1 MNHTKIV
8 IIGGG
13 FAAVKCARTLRN
25 RLSPDECKIVVYS
38 RENHMVFHPLLA
50 DVAGASIHPDSA
62 AATIRQMVPG
72 VECSTKTV
80 ERIDISGGQIEFQ
93 NEQGQLEGT
102 NYDHLVIACG
112 AESNLGIIP
121 GMSDHSFPFKTMR
134 DAVALRSHIIDQLE
148 SAEACSD
155 PERRKFHLSFVI
167 IGGGFS
173 GVELAGEVNDLIRDS
188 VRFYSNFS
196 ENDISITLVHSQSQI
211 LPEVSATLRDFAL
224 KKMQRAGLKVL
235 LKTSAAAATPEGVGL
250 QDGSLMRAATVV
262 CTIGTTPSPIIQHLE
277 VKKERGRLVT
287 DPDMRL
293 NGLQNVWAVGDCAY
307 ITNAFDNKPAP
318 TTGQFAERE
327 GRQAAE
333 NIVRVLRGQPTR
345 PFYFKPL
352 GQLCS
357 IGGHRA
363 VAEMFGFRV
372 SGILAWFMWRGVYL
386 LKLPSWARRMRVGTD
401 WAWDLIFPRDLG
413 AFTANQSQH
422 VSRAYY
428 RPGDFIYR
436 KGDPA
441 NSFYAI
447 EQGEVEI
454 LRSTEEAGRYKP
466 FAILGPGDFIGEV
479 ALHQSESYLTSIR
492 ARTVVRVVVM
502 NRDAFSQHVG
512 TMAPLRDIVAES
524 VKRRAEN
531 LWLHFPAAK
540 EALRR
545 EPLSSFLEPLPSET
559 LKPDNTLEQAVT
571 LLTKSSNGF
580 LFVLDDQQR
589 LWGVSNG
596 ADLTNAAQVIAYKQG
611 ESPQDVKNMQLREFV
626 SAEPVTVSS
635 DDSSLV
641 AASTMLEH
649 GLTWIPAVVSKNDRH
664 LKGFVRMDKMSHWL
678 LQQAVEQTN
687 PIVARSQAA
696 AGLAS
701 GT

>member
-1 MNHTKIV
+1 MNRTKIV

-13 FAAVKCARTLRN
+13 FAAVRCARPLKK
-25 RLSPDECKIVVYS
+25 RLAGDEHRIVVYS

-62 AATIRQMVPG
+62 AATIRQMLPG
-72 VECSTKTV
+72 VECSTETV
-80 ERIDISGGQIEFQ
+80 ERIDIPDGQIEFQ
-93 NEQGQLEGT
+93 NEQGQLART

-121 GMSDHSFPFKTMR
+121 GMSDHAFPFKTMK

-148 SAEACSD
+148 KAEACSG
-155 PERRKFHLSFVI
+155 PERRKFYLSFVI

-188 VRFYSNFS
+188 TRFYRNFTES
-196 ENDISITLVHSQSQI
+196 DISMTLVHNQDQI
-211 LPEVSATLRDFAL
+211 LPEVSPTLRDFAL
-224 KKMQRAGLKVL
+224 KKMQRAGIKVL

-250 QDGSLMRAATVV
+250 QDGSLIRAATVV
-262 CTIGTTPSPIIQHLE
+262 CTIGTTSSPIVQLLA
-277 VKKERGRLVT
+277 VKKERGRVVT
-287 DPDMRL
+287 GPDMRL
-293 NGLQNVWAVGDCAY
+293 AGLANVWAVGDCAY
-307 ITNAFDNKPAP
+307 ITNAFDNHPAP

-333 NIVRVLRGQPTR
+333 NIVRVLRGEPTR

-357 IGGHRA
+357 IGGRRA

-386 LKLPSWARRMRVGTD
+386 LKLPSWSRRIRVGTD

-413 AFTANQSQH
+413 AFTANPSQH

-428 RPGDFIYR
+428 RAGDFIYR
-436 KGDPA
+436 RGEPA
-441 NSFYAI
+441 NFFYAI
-447 EQGEVEI
+447 EQGEVEL
-454 LRSTEEAGRYKP
+454 LRSADAAQAETP
-466 FAILGPGDFIGEV
+466 FAVLGPGDFIGEA
-479 ALHQSESYLTSIR
+479 ALNQSDSYLSSIR

-502 NRDAFSQHVG
+502 SRDAFSEHAG
-512 TMAPLRDIVAES
+512 PMGPLREIVAES

-531 LWLHFPAAK
+531 LWLHFPDAQN
-540 EALRR
+540 ALSR
-545 EPLSSFLEPLPSET
+545 EPLSTFLEPVPAET
-559 LKPDNTLEQAVT
+559 LKPDSTLEQAVVLVT
-571 LLTKSSNGF
+571 RSTNGY
-580 LFVLDDQQR
+580 LFILDDQQC

-596 ADLTNAAQVIAYKQG
+596 TDLIFAAQIIAYKQTVAR
-611 ESPQDVKNMQLREFV
+611 EDIKNVKLREFV

-635 DDSSLV
+635 EEPGLV
-641 AASTMLEH
+641 AATTMLEH
-649 GLTWIPAVVSKNDRH
+649 GLTWIPVVASKTDRH
-664 LKGFVRMDKMSHWL
+664 LKGFVRMDQISYWL
-678 LQQAVEQTN
+678 LK
-687 PIVARSQAA
+687 QAA
-696 AGLAS
+696 NQTKPSIARTKA
-701 GT
+701 TA

>member
-1 MNHTKIV
+1 MAHTKIV

-13 FAAVKCARTLRN
+13 FAAVKCARTLRE
-25 RLSPDECKIVVYS
+25 RLAREECEIIVYC

-62 AATIRQMVPG
+62 AATIRQMLPG
-72 VECSTKTV
+72 VECNTETV
-80 ERIDISGGQIEFQ
+80 ERIEISEGQIEFQ
-93 NEQGQLEGT
+93 NDQGQLERT
-102 NYDHLVIACG
+102 NYDYLVIACG

-121 GMSDHSFPFKTMR
+121 GMSDHAFPFKTMK

-148 SAEACSD
+148 KAEACSD

-173 GVELAGEVNDLIRDS
+173 GVELAGEINDLIRDS
-188 VRFYSNFS
+188 TRFYQNFT
-196 ENDISITLVHSQSQI
+196 EKDISMILVHNQDQV
-211 LPEVSATLRDFAL
+211 LPEVSPTLRDFAL
-224 KKMQRAGLKVL
+224 KKMQRAGINIL

-262 CTIGTTPSPIIQHLE
+262 CTIGTAPSPIVLHLD

-287 DPDMRL
+287 DPDMRIT
-293 NGLQNVWAVGDCAY
+293 GLPNVWAVGDCAY
-307 ITNAFDNKPAP
+307 IINAFDNNPSP
-318 TTGQFAERE
+318 PTGQFAERE

-333 NIVRVLRGQPTR
+333 NIVRVLHGQPTR

-372 SGILAWFMWRGVYL
+372 SGILAWFMWRSVYL
-386 LKLPSWARRMRVGTD
+386 LKLPTWSRRIRVASD
-401 WAWDLIFPRDLG
+401 WAWDLLFPRDLG
-413 AFTANQSQH
+413 AFAANPSQH

-428 RPGDFIYR
+428 RPGDFVYR

-441 NSFYAI
+441 NFFYTI
-447 EQGEVEI
+447 EEGEVEI
-454 LRSTEEAGRYKP
+454 LRSADDVQGEKP
-466 FAILGPGDFIGEV
+466 FAVLGPGDFIGEA
-479 ALHQSESYLTSIR
+479 ALLQNESYLATIR
-492 ARTVVRVVVM
+492 ARTVVRLVAM
-502 NRDAFSQHVG
+502 SRDAFSQHTG
-512 TMAPLRDIVAES
+512 IMSPLRNIVAES
-524 VKRRAEN
+524 MKQRAEN

-540 EALRR
+540 DALSK
-545 EPLSSFLEPLPSET
+545 EPLSTFLEPIPSAT
-559 LKPDNTLEQAVT
+559 LKPNSTLEQAVA
-571 LLTKSSNGF
+571 LLASNGLGF

-596 ADLTNAAQVIAYKQG
+596 KDLTLAAQMMAYKQTVA
-611 ESPQDVKNMQLREFV
+611 QDVKNLQLREFV
-626 SAEPVTVSS
+626 SAAPVTVSS
-635 DDSSLV
+635 DDSGLL

-649 GLTWIPAVVSKNDRH
+649 GLTWIPVVVSKSDQH
-664 LKGFVRMDKMSHWL
+664 LKGYVRMEKMSYWL
-678 LQQAVEQTN
+678 LQQAAAHQTK
-687 PIVARSQAA
+687 PTVARTQATA
-696 AGLAS
+696 
-701 GT
+701 

>member
-1 MNHTKIV
+1 MARTKIV

-13 FAAVKCARTLRN
+13 FAAVKCARTLRK
-25 RLSPDECKIVVYS
+25 RLAREECQIAVYS

-62 AATIRQMVPG
+62 AATIRQMLPG
-72 VECSTKTV
+72 VECSTETV
-80 ERIDISGGQIEFQ
+80 ERIDIPDGQIEFQ
-93 NEQGQLEGT
+93 NDQGQLERT

-121 GMSDHSFPFKTMR
+121 GMSDHAFPFKTMK

-148 SAEACSD
+148 KAEACSD
-155 PERRKFHLSFVI
+155 PERRKRHLSLVI

-188 VRFYSNFS
+188 TRFYRNFT
-196 ENDISITLVHSQSQI
+196 ENDISMTLVHNQDQV
-211 LPEVSATLRDFAL
+211 LPEVSPTLRDFAL
-224 KKMQRAGLKVL
+224 KKMQRAGIKVL

-262 CTIGTTPSPIIQHLE
+262 CTIGTAPSPIVQHLD

-287 DPDMRL
+287 DPDMRIT
-293 NGLQNVWAVGDCAY
+293 GLPNVWAVGDCAY
-307 ITNAFDNKPAP
+307 ITNAFDNKPSP
-318 TTGQFAERE
+318 PTGQFAERE

-333 NIVRVLRGQPTR
+333 NIVRVLHGQPTR

-357 IGGHRA
+357 IGGRRA

-372 SGILAWFMWRGVYL
+372 SGILAWFMWRSVYL
-386 LKLPSWARRMRVGTD
+386 LKLPTWSRRIRVGSD
-401 WAWDLIFPRDLG
+401 WAWDLLFPRDLG
-413 AFTANQSQH
+413 AFAANQSQH

-428 RPGDFIYR
+428 RPGDFVYR

-441 NSFYAI
+441 NFFYAI

-454 LRSTEEAGRYKP
+454 LRSTDGAQGEKP
-466 FAILGPGDFIGEV
+466 FAVLGPGDFIGEA
-479 ALHQSESYLTSIR
+479 ALLQNESYVASIR
-492 ARTVVRVVVM
+492 ARTVVRLVAM
-502 NRDAFSQHVG
+502 SRDAFSEHAG
-512 TMAPLRDIVAES
+512 IMSPLRNIVAES
-524 VKRRAEN
+524 VKRRGEN

-540 EALRR
+540 DALSK
-545 EPLSSFLEPLPSET
+545 EPLSTFLEPIPPAT
-559 LKPDNTLEQAVT
+559 LKPDSTLEQAVA
-571 LLTKSSNGF
+571 LLASNGLGF

-589 LWGVSNG
+589 LWGISNG
-596 ADLTNAAQVIAYKQG
+596 RDLSLAAQMIAYKQSEG
-611 ESPQDVKNMQLREFV
+611 PQSVKNVQLREFV

-635 DDSSLV
+635 DDSGLL

-649 GLTWIPAVVSKNDRH
+649 GLTWIPVVVSKSDHH
-664 LKGFVRMDKMSHWL
+664 LKGYVRMEKMSYWL
-678 LQQAVEQTN
+678 LQQAAHQTN
-687 PIVARSQAA
+687 PTIARTQATA
-696 AGLAS
+696 
-701 GT
+701 